1 MTNAKRLIIS
11 IGREFGSGG
20 RVIGRQLADRLGIDY
35 YDKELM
41 ALAAKESGF
50 GQEIFERADEKHSMF
65 SAFSQWLNESFS
77 GVTRSE
83 NYMSNDSIFK
93 MQAETIQQLAQRGS
107 CVIVGRCSDYILR
120 NDEHCLRVFLYAP
133 LTDRIARVA
142 KRMNLSEEKARA
154 LIETEDRRRAEYYN
168 FYSSKTWGRASTYD
182 LCLNVSLFGEDGVV
196 RLIESVVKNSF

>member
-1 MTNAKRLIIS
+1 MTMVKRVIIS

-50 GQEIFERADEKHSMF
+50 GQEFFERADEKHSTF

-77 GVTRSE
+77 TISRSE

-93 MQAETIQQLAQRGS
+93 MQAEAIQQLAQRGS

-120 NDEHCLRVFLYAP
+120 NDERCLRVFLYAP

-154 LIETEDRRRAEYYN
+154 LIEVEDKRRAEYYN
-168 FYSSKTWGRASTYD
+168 FYSSKTWGKASTYD
-182 LCLNVSLFGEDGVV
+182 LCLNVSLFGEEGVI
-196 RLIESVVKNSF
+196 RLIESVVKNCF